1 MQYIARKLDLTKLLS
16 SKSLFLFGPR
26 QTGKSSFIKN
36 QVAREDIALFW
47 TLLDGRLRLKV
58 IADPG
63 LLRQEVEQRKL
74 HDCVIVIDEIQK
86 CPELLD
92 EVHFLI
98 EERGIRFLLTGS
110 SARKLKDT
118 GVNLLGGRAWQR
130 HFHPLCF
137 PEVGGSEDYT
147 LPFIF
152 EHGLL
157 PSMFLSQDV
166 EEDLA
171 AYVDSY
177 LTEEIA
183 AEGAARNI
191 PAFARFLNTAAL
203 TNAQLVNYTNIA
215 NDAQLPVQT
224 VRQWYDVLTDT
235 LLGYQV
241 GPFSKTEKRKA
252 VSSSKF
258 YFFDIAI
265 ARALR
270 NIPAPALGTAEAG
283 EYFEQLVC
291 MELTAWIDYERPRS
305 KLTFWRSKSG
315 LEVDFC
321 VDTVLAVEVKLS
333 SSISDKQ
340 LKGLKALREEGIFRH
355 YVVVCQEEHPR
366 AVDGMEIL
374 PWKYFFERLWAGD
387 YLS

>member
-340 LKGLKALREEGIFRH
+340 LKGLRALREEGIFRH